1 MLIVVALSAALLTT
15 TAWKE
20 GTFLSAPV
28 RPTAVRFAIGHQGR
42 EPTRMGLGPG
52 LNHATAGQSA
62 GPKLPLA
69 ERGRGRG
76 AQIAPKAA
84 SAVGGKGADAPMDQ
98 SREVHWSAR
107 PLHSP
112 EAAERGSGQREG
124 GR

>member
-62 GPKLPLA
+62 GPNCRWRK
-69 ERGRGRG
+69 GV
-76 AQIAPKAA
+76 
-84 SAVGGKGADAPMDQ
+84 VGGEL
-98 SREVHWSAR
+98 RLRRRRRR
-107 PLHSP
+107 P
-112 EAAERGSGQREG
+112 
-124 GR
+124 